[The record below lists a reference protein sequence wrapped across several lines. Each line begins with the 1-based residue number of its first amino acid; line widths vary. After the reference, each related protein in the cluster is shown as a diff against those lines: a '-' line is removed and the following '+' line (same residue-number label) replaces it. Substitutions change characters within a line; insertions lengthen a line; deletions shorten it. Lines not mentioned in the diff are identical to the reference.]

1 MAQWNDYHHED
12 EDVDGEERD
21 ESGGKTNIDGDWMD
35 QYWIEWGLAYVM

>member
-21 ESGGKTNIDGDWMD
+21 ESGGKTNIDGD
-35 QYWIEWGLAYVM
+35 